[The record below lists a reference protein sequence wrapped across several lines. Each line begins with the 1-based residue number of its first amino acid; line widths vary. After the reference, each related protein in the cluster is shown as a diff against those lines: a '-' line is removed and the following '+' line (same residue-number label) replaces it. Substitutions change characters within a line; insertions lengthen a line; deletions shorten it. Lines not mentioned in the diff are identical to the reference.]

1 MLRTGLAL
9 ISALLFFSPF
19 SEAQARYAAADAVD
33 AQVNEAVETGLIP
46 GAVVLIGHDGK
57 VIYHKAYGYRAL
69 IPKREPMAEDTI
81 FDAASLT
88 KVIATTPCLMK
99 LFEQGKLRLDDPV
112 TKYLPEFQGGK
123 SDITVRNLMTHFS
136 GLAPDLILRPK
147 WSGYETGI
155 QKALVDKPTAPPG
168 ARFVYSDI
176 NFILLGEIVRRL
188 SGETLAQY
196 AHEQIYAP
204 LGMNNTLFQPPG
216 ALRPRIA
223 PTEIDEDTG
232 QPLRGVVHDETSRFM
247 GGIAGHAGLFTTA
260 ADLSHFAQMMLGLGA
275 WVDPATGKEVRIFS
289 PLTVRKFTEA
299 GSPADQGVIRA
310 LGWDVD
316 SPYSSNRG
324 ELFPIGSYG
333 HTGFTGT
340 SLWMDPSTQTYVI
353 VLTNVVHPKRGKSL
367 SSFRSRLATTVAAS
381 LGIDVQGV
389 TLTGYSEAMTSAGI
403 HRVVNRNA
411 ETLTGLDVMEADQF
425 AELRGKRI
433 GLITNH
439 TGLDRGGRRNVDAML
454 AAGLKVTTLYSPEH
468 GLGGVED
475 TDVSNGRDAKT
486 GLPVVS
492 LYLAEERRL
501 TADKRKDV
509 DVLVFDIQDVGAR
522 FYTYS
527 CTLLYA
533 LEEAA
538 KTRTPF
544 YILDRPNPITGT
556 HIEGPL
562 LDKALYSFV
571 GCYDIPTRHG
581 LTLGELATM
590 ATAERHWNADLH
602 VVKMRNWQRGDWFD
616 STGLTWIDP
625 SPNMR
630 SLNAA
635 LLYPGVAM
643 LEALKN
649 YSVGRG
655 TDAPFEQVGADWIKG
670 VSLAELL
677 NSRYIPGV
685 RVYPTRFR
693 PMASNFAGREV
704 EGVRLVVTDRE
715 SFDSVL
721 FGLELATALDSLFP
735 GHVDWATCRFLI
747 GNQSVVDD
755 LKNGVDP
762 KVIAIRL
769 QQEDLTQFAAR
780 RSGFLLY

>member
-1 MLRTGLAL
+1 MRSGLAL
-9 ISALLFFSPF
+9 LWALLFFSPI
-19 SEAQARYAAADAVD
+19 SKAQAQYAAADAVD
-33 AQVNEAVETGLIP
+33 AVINEAVETGLIP
-46 GAVVLIGHDGK
+46 GAVVLIGHHGK
-57 VIYHKAYGYRAL
+57 AVYHKAYGLREL
-69 IPKREPMAEDTI
+69 VPKREPMTEDTI

-147 WSGYETGI
+147 WSGYDTGI
-155 QKALVDKPTAPPG
+155 EKALIDKPTAPPG

-176 NFILLGEIVRRL
+176 NFVLLGEIVRRL
-188 SGETLAQY
+188 SGETLAKF
-196 AHEQIYAP
+196 AHEEIYAP
-204 LGMNNTLFQPPG
+204 LAMNDTLFQPPA
-216 ALRPRIA
+216 ALKPRIA

-275 WVDPATGKEVRIFS
+275 WVDPATGREVRVFS

-310 LGWDVD
+310 LGWDID
-316 SPYSSNRG
+316 SPFSSNRG

-367 SSFRSRLATTVAAS
+367 SSFRSRLATIVAAS
-381 LGIDVQGV
+381 FGVDVPGV
-389 TLTGYSEAMTSAGI
+389 SLTGYNETMTTAGI
-403 HRVVNRNA
+403 HRVVARNA
-411 ETLTGLDVMEADQF
+411 ETLTGLDVMESEQF
-425 AELRGKRI
+425 ATLRGKRI

-439 TGLDRGGRRNVDAML
+439 TGLDRSGRRNVDAML
-454 AAGLKVTTLYSPEH
+454 AAGLEVTTLYSPEH
-468 GLGGVED
+468 GLGGQED
-475 TDVSNGRDAKT
+475 SDVSNGRDTKT

-492 LYLAEERRL
+492 LYLPDQRRL
-501 TADKRKDV
+501 TADKRKDI
-509 DVLVFDIQDVGAR
+509 DILMFDMQDVGAR

-538 KTRTPF
+538 KSRTPF
-544 YILDRPNPITGT
+544 YVLDRPNPITGT
-556 HIEGPL
+556 RIEGPL
-562 LDKALYSFV
+562 LDQALRSFV
-571 GCYDIPTRHG
+571 GCYDMPIRHG

-590 ATAERHWNADLH
+590 ANAERHWNADLH

-616 STGLTWIDP
+616 STGLTWVDP

-630 SLNAA
+630 SLNAG

-655 TDAPFEQVGADWIKG
+655 TDAPFEEIGADWIKG
-670 VSLAELL
+670 DQLAAYL
-677 NSRYIPGV
+677 NARYIPGV
-685 RVYPTRFR
+685 RVYSTRFR
-693 PMASNFAGREV
+693 PTSSYFAGRDV
-704 EGVRLVVTDRE
+704 EGVRFVVTDRE
-715 SFDSVL
+715 SFDSVQ
-721 FGLELATALDSLFP
+721 FGLEIAGALESLFP
-735 GHVDWATCRFLI
+735 GHIDWAACRFLI
-747 GNQSVVDD
+747 GSQRVTDD

-769 QQEDLTQFAAR
+769 QQEDLAQFAAR
-780 RSGFLLY
+780 RKAYLLY

>member
-1 MLRTGLAL
+1 MIRTGLAAFSVL
-9 ISALLFFSPF
+9 FFFSPL
-19 SEAQARYAAADAVD
+19 SQAQAPYAAADALD
-33 AQVNEAVETGLIP
+33 AQVNEAVQTGLIP
-46 GAVVLIGHDGK
+46 GAVLLIGHDGK
-57 VIYHKAYGYRAL
+57 IIYHKAYGNRAL
-69 IPKREPMAEDTI
+69 IPKREPMTEDTL

-88 KVIATTPCLMK
+88 KVIATTPCIMK

-155 QKALVDKPTAPPG
+155 QKALADKPTDPPG

-188 SGETLAQY
+188 SGETLAEY
-196 AHEQIYAP
+196 ARQEIYDP
-204 LGMNNTLFQPPG
+204 LGMNDTLFQPPA
-216 ALRPRIA
+216 ALKSRIA
-223 PTEIDEDTG
+223 PTEIDEDSG
-232 QPLRGVVHDETSRFM
+232 LPLRGIVHDETSRFM

-260 ADLSHFAQMMLGLGA
+260 ADLSRFAQMMLGWGT
-275 WVDPATGKEVRIFS
+275 WNDPATGKEVRIFS
-289 PLTVRKFTEA
+289 PMTVRKFTEP

-340 SLWMDPSTQTYVI
+340 SLWIDPSTQTYVI

-381 LGIDVQGV
+381 LGVDLPSV
-389 TLTGYSEAMTSAGI
+389 TLTGYNETITGAGI
-403 HRVVNRNA
+403 HRVVARNA

-425 AELRGKRI
+425 AALRGKRI

-439 TGLDRGGRRNVDAML
+439 TGLDRSGRRGVDAML
-454 AAGLKVTTLYSPEH
+454 AAGLKVTALYSPEH
-468 GLGGVED
+468 GLGGAED
-475 TDVSNGRDAKT
+475 TDISNGRDTKT
-486 GLPVVS
+486 GLPVIS
-492 LYLAEERRL
+492 LYLPNQRRL

-544 YILDRPNPITGT
+544 YVLDRPNPITGT

-562 LDKALYSFV
+562 LASALYSFV
-571 GCYDIPTRHG
+571 GCYDIPIRHG

-590 ATAERHWNADLH
+590 ANAERHWNADLH
-602 VVKMRNWQRGDWFD
+602 VVKVKNWQRGDWFD
-616 STGLTWIDP
+616 STGLTWVDP

-630 SLNAA
+630 SVNAA
-635 LLYPGVAM
+635 TLYPGVAM

-670 VSLAELL
+670 AELAELL
-677 NSRYIPGV
+677 NKRFIPGV
-685 RVYPTRFR
+685 RVYPARFR
-693 PMASNFAGREV
+693 PTASNYAGREV
-704 EGVRLVVTDRE
+704 EGVRFVITDRE

-721 FGLELATALDSLFP
+721 FGLEIAGALEKLYP
-735 GHVDWATCRFLI
+735 GHIEWPACQFLI
-747 GNQSVVDD
+747 GNQRVVDE
-755 LKNGVDP
+755 LKKGVDP
-762 KVIAIRL
+762 KAIAIRI

-780 RSGFLLY
+780 RKAFLLY

>member
-1 MLRTGLAL
+1 MRTGLAL
-9 ISALLFFSPF
+9 FLALLSFCPSLK
-19 SEAQARYAAADAVD
+19 AQAQFAAADAVD
-33 AQVNEAVETGLIP
+33 AQVNGAVETGLIP
-46 GAVVLIGHDGK
+46 GAVLVIGHGGK

-69 IPKREPMAEDTI
+69 IPKREPMTEDTI

-123 SDITVRNLMTHFS
+123 SDITVRNLLTHFS
-136 GLAPDLILRPK
+136 GLAPDLVLRPK

-155 QKALVDKPTAPPG
+155 QKALADKPTASPG

-176 NFILLGEIVRRL
+176 NFILLGEIVHRL
-188 SGETLAQY
+188 SGKTLAEY
-196 AHEQIYAP
+196 AHEEIYAP
-204 LGMNNTLFQPPG
+204 LGMSDTLFQPPA
-216 ALRPRIA
+216 ALKGRIA

-232 QPLRGVVHDETSRFM
+232 LPLRGIVHDETSRFM

-260 ADLSHFAQMMLGLGA
+260 ADLSRFAQMMLGLGA

-289 PLTVRKFTEA
+289 PLTVRKFTEP

-316 SPYSSNRG
+316 SPFSSNRG

-340 SLWMDPSTQTYVI
+340 SLWLDPSTQTYVI
-353 VLTNVVHPKRGKSL
+353 ILTNVVHPKRGKSL

-381 LGIDVQGV
+381 LGVDVPGV
-389 TLTGYSEAMTSAGI
+389 TLTGYNETLTGAGI
-403 HRVVNRNA
+403 HRVVARNA

-425 AELRGKRI
+425 AGLRGKRI

-439 TGLDRGGRRNVDAML
+439 TGLDRGGRRNIDAML

-468 GLGGVED
+468 GLGGRDD
-475 TDVSNGRDAKT
+475 TDVSNGRDTKT

-492 LYLAEERRL
+492 LYLPDQRRL

-544 YILDRPNPITGT
+544 YLLDRPNPITGT

-562 LDKALYSFV
+562 LDEALDSFV
-571 GCYDIPTRHG
+571 GCYDIPIRHG

-590 ATAERHWNADLH
+590 ANAERHWNADLH

-616 STGLTWIDP
+616 STGLSWVDP

-655 TDAPFEQVGADWIKG
+655 TDAPFEQVGADWING
-670 VSLAELL
+670 GQLAESL
-677 NSRYIPGV
+677 NRRYIPGV

-693 PMASNFAGREV
+693 PTASNFAGREV
-704 EGVRLVVTDRE
+704 EGVRFVVTDRE

-721 FGLELATALDSLFP
+721 FGFEIAAALEKLFP
-735 GHVDWATCRFLI
+735 GHIEWETCRFLI
-747 GNQSVVDD
+747 GSQRVVDD

-769 QQEDLTQFAAR
+769 QQEDLAQFAAR
-780 RSGFLLY
+780 RRAYLLY

>member
-1 MLRTGLAL
+1 MIRTGLAL
-9 ISALLFFSPF
+9 FSTLLFFSPL
-19 SEAQARYAAADAVD
+19 SRAQAPFAAADAVD
-33 AQVNEAVETGLIP
+33 AQINEALETGLIP
-46 GAVVLIGHDGK
+46 GAVLLIGQDGK

-69 IPKREPMAEDTI
+69 IPKREPMTEDTI

-123 SDITVRNLMTHFS
+123 SDITVRNLLTHFS
-136 GLAPDLILRPK
+136 GLAPDLALRPK

-196 AHEQIYAP
+196 AREQIYTP
-204 LGMNNTLFQPPG
+204 LGMNDTLFEPPA
-216 ALRPRIA
+216 ALKLRIA

-260 ADLSHFAQMMLGLGA
+260 ADLSHFAQMMLEFGA
-275 WVDPATGKEVRIFS
+275 WVDPATGKQVRIFS
-289 PLTVRKFTEA
+289 PLTVRKFTEP

-310 LGWDVD
+310 LGWDID
-316 SPYSSNRG
+316 SPFSSNRG

-381 LGIDVQGV
+381 LGMDVPGV
-389 TLTGYSEAMTSAGI
+389 TLTGYNETMTSAGI
-403 HRVVNRNA
+403 HRLVNRDA

-425 AELRGKRI
+425 AALRGKRV

-439 TGLDRGGRRNVDAML
+439 TGLDRNGRRNIDAML
-454 AAGLKVTTLYSPEH
+454 AAGLEVTTLYSPEH
-468 GLGGVED
+468 GLGGLED
-475 TDVSNGRDAKT
+475 TDVSNGRDIKT
-486 GLPVVS
+486 GLPVIS
-492 LYLAEERRL
+492 LYLPDQRRL

-509 DVLVFDIQDVGAR
+509 DLLVFDIQDVGAR

-527 CTLLYA
+527 CTMLYA

-571 GCYDIPTRHG
+571 GCYDMPIRHG

-590 ATAERHWNADLH
+590 ASAERHWNADLH
-602 VVKMRNWQRGDWFD
+602 V
-616 STGLTWIDP
+616 
-625 SPNMR
+625 
-630 SLNAA
+630 
-635 LLYPGVAM
+635 
-643 LEALKN
+643 
-649 YSVGRG
+649 
-655 TDAPFEQVGADWIKG
+655 
-670 VSLAELL
+670 
-677 NSRYIPGV
+677 
-685 RVYPTRFR
+685 
-693 PMASNFAGREV
+693 
-704 EGVRLVVTDRE
+704 
-715 SFDSVL
+715 
-721 FGLELATALDSLFP
+721 
-735 GHVDWATCRFLI
+735 
-747 GNQSVVDD
+747 
-755 LKNGVDP
+755 
-762 KVIAIRL
+762 
-769 QQEDLTQFAAR
+769 
-780 RSGFLLY
+780 